1 MNLKAKS
8 ALFAML
14 FMCIAAFAQDSVT
27 IKGAVVDAEYSM
39 PLPNVNVIIVGTS
52 TGASTDFDGNYQIQA
67 KKGDVIQFS
76 YIGYTAKTVIVGA
89 QTTVNVALGVDA
101 NTLEEVV
108 IVGYGT
114 QKKSHLT
121 GSISKVTN
129 EDLDQIAVSRVD
141 DALVGQVSG
150 VNIAATQ
157 GEAGSAPTIRIRGTG
172 SVSGS
177 SDPLIVVD
185 GLVVDNDYLGSLNM
199 NDVASFEVLKD
210 AASAAIYGSRG
221 GNGVIMITTKE
232 GKSGK
237 TKFTYNTLTGFK
249 EARQSEDYYFSVA
262 ETAAAELAATGTLS
276 DRTKYK
282 QLIGIDNDWQ
292 NIIFDGGVIT
302 THSFSARG
310 GDDKTK
316 FSTSLGYIHDE
327 GVLLTDEVK
336 NYSYK
341 LRLDTKLTD
350 KLSMGINLNP
360 SFNDKRRF
368 DGSTHDILR
377 QTSWL
382 PVYHD
387 ANTIR
392 FVDRGTY
399 PDVQV
404 GDYATQRHFD
414 NYDLYGDGSTLV
426 DISNTS
432 NTNPAAKVLERQRNE
447 YKLKLRASLYGKYDF
462 NDNLSFKS
470 TIGGDYQNTVRE
482 RDQGPLA
489 SRNGESAVQ
498 YDEEVLNVSRL
509 VSDNFLSYNKG
520 FGNHDVSAVLGASS
534 ELQKGEYKATRLT
547 GYNSEL
553 EGTLGGTTTVGAGN
567 QFEYKQALF
576 SYFLRVNYAYDD
588 KYLASI
594 SLRRDG
600 SSVFGEDNKYGTFP
614 AASVGWNISKEDF
627 LSESEVINNLKF
639 RVSYGVTGNNALR
652 IASNSVLDNNALINY
667 YPSLSLASNFS
678 YAGDSAISAINIAN
692 PDLKWERSVEINP
705 GIDFGLFNNR
715 ITGSVD
721 VYKRTSDQLL
731 LSNPISN
738 TTGFSEALVN
748 IGKVENRGIELELR
762 TKNVNTQDFKWTS
775 TMLASRNKNELIDF
789 ADSNGQILN
798 VDSKRAAEW
807 INQVGQPISSF
818 YGWVVESDIPLEY
831 ISNPYHPI
839 GGEAQDVY
847 VKDLNG
853 DGVID
858 DDDKTK
864 LGDPYPD
871 IVWSFTNDF
880 QFGDVDLSFMFQ
892 GSHGAEVRNMGDQ
905 YLFNH
910 FNSSQDFISSTPN
923 QQFIKE
929 KIFTDDII
937 QDASYVALRTVS
949 IGYNFTDKLLDK
961 TLFSKA
967 RVYATGQNLLYVTAS
982 DYTGFNPESVDD
994 TSATTYGYQRG
1005 GSPIQRT
1012 ISVGLNLEF

>member
-387 ANTIR
+387 ENTIR

-482 RDQGPLA
+482 RNQGPLA

-614 AASVGWNISKEDF
+614 AASLGWNISKEDF
-627 LSESEVINNLKF
+627 LSESEVVNNLKF

-831 ISNPYHPI
+831 IANPYHPI

-923 QQFIKE
+923 QQFIKQ

-982 DYTGFNPESVDD
+982 DYTGFNPESVDN

>member
-387 ANTIR
+387 ENTIR

-482 RDQGPLA
+482 RNQGPLA

-614 AASVGWNISKEDF
+614 AASLGWNISKEDF
-627 LSESEVINNLKF
+627 LSESEVVNNLKF

-831 ISNPYHPI
+831 IANPYHPI

-923 QQFIKE
+923 QQFIKQ

-949 IGYNFTDKLLDK
+949 IGYDFTDKLLDK

-982 DYTGFNPESVDD
+982 DYTGFNPESVDN

>member
-1 MNLKAKS
+1 M
-8 ALFAML
+8 
-14 FMCIAAFAQDSVT
+14 
-27 IKGAVVDAEYSM
+27 
-39 PLPNVNVIIVGTS
+39 
-52 TGASTDFDGNYQIQA
+52 
-67 KKGDVIQFS
+67 
-76 YIGYTAKTVIVGA
+76 
-89 QTTVNVALGVDA
+89 
-101 NTLEEVV
+101 
-108 IVGYGT
+108 
-114 QKKSHLT
+114 
-121 GSISKVTN
+121 
-129 EDLDQIAVSRVD
+129 
-141 DALVGQVSG
+141 
-150 VNIAATQ
+150 
-157 GEAGSAPTIRIRGTG
+157 
-172 SVSGS
+172 
-177 SDPLIVVD
+177 
-185 GLVVDNDYLGSLNM
+185 
-199 NDVASFEVLKD
+199 
-210 AASAAIYGSRG
+210 
-221 GNGVIMITTKE
+221 
-232 GKSGK
+232 
-237 TKFTYNTLTGFK
+237 
-249 EARQSEDYYFSVA
+249 
-262 ETAAAELAATGTLS
+262 
-276 DRTKYK
+276 
-282 QLIGIDNDWQ
+282 
-292 NIIFDGGVIT
+292 
-302 THSFSARG
+302 
-310 GDDKTK
+310 
-316 FSTSLGYIHDE
+316 
-327 GVLLTDEVK
+327 
-336 NYSYK
+336 
-341 LRLDTKLTD
+341 
-350 KLSMGINLNP
+350 
-360 SFNDKRRF
+360 
-368 DGSTHDILR
+368 
-377 QTSWL
+377 
-382 PVYHD
+382 
-387 ANTIR
+387 
-392 FVDRGTY
+392 
-399 PDVQV
+399 
-404 GDYATQRHFD
+404 
-414 NYDLYGDGSTLV
+414 
-426 DISNTS
+426 
-432 NTNPAAKVLERQRNE
+432 
-447 YKLKLRASLYGKYDF
+447 
-462 NDNLSFKS
+462 
-470 TIGGDYQNTVRE
+470 
-482 RDQGPLA
+482 
-489 SRNGESAVQ
+489 
-498 YDEEVLNVSRL
+498 
-509 VSDNFLSYNKG
+509 
-520 FGNHDVSAVLGASS
+520 
-534 ELQKGEYKATRLT
+534 
-547 GYNSEL
+547 
-553 EGTLGGTTTVGAGN
+553 
-567 QFEYKQALF
+567 
-576 SYFLRVNYAYDD
+576 
-588 KYLASI
+588 
-594 SLRRDG
+594 
-600 SSVFGEDNKYGTFP
+600 
-614 AASVGWNISKEDF
+614 
-627 LSESEVINNLKF
+627 
-639 RVSYGVTGNNALR
+639 SYGVTGNNALR

-678 YAGDSAISAINIAN
+678 YGGNSAISAINIAN

-762 TKNVNTQDFKWTS
+762 TKNVNTEDFKWTS